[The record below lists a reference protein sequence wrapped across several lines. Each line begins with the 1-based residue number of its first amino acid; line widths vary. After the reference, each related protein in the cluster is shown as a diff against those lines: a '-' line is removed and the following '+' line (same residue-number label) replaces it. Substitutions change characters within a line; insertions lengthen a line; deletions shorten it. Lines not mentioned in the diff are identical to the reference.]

1 MEMTMSRAV
10 LVAAALVCAPIA
22 LWGQELP
29 QPGQSPASSEQT
41 DSFPQSAI
49 KERVAQALDEVA
61 DACATDIDDFCGKV
75 TAGQGRLAF
84 CMLAHEDQLSG
95 RCRSTLYDISR
106 DVKQNFERVAEGCL
120 SEIKTLCGETGKVGQ
135 CLGQKK
141 GSLSP
146 SCQTIVQAIGQRA
159 RRLVG
164 LVGAAVYSSD
174 NKNLGQVVS
183 VTKGPDDK
191 VQSIQVDV
199 GRVLGLGTK
208 VITITADKL
217 ERLPGIKIL
226 LSETEVRSLPE
237 TKK

>member
-1 MEMTMSRAV
+1 MSRAV
-10 LVAAALVCAPIA
+10 LVAAALVFAPIA
-22 LWGQELP
+22 LWGQESS
-29 QPGQSPASSEQT
+29 QPGKSAAPSEQT
-41 DSFPQSAI
+41 DSSPRSAI

-61 DACATDIDDFCGKV
+61 DACATDIDDFCGRV
-75 TAGQGRLAF
+75 TSGQGRLAL
-84 CMLAHEDQLSG
+84 CMMAHEDQLSG
-95 RCRSTLYDISR
+95 KCRSTLYDVSR
-106 DVKQNFERVAEGCL
+106 DVKRNVERVAEGCL
-120 SEIKTLCGETGKVGQ
+120 SEVKTLCGETGKVGQ

-146 SCQTIVQAIGQRA
+146 SCQTIVEAIGQRA

-174 NKNLGQVVS
+174 NKNLGQVVE
-183 VTKGPDDK
+183 VTKGPDNK

-217 ERLPGIKIL
+217 ERLPGVKL
-226 LSETEVRSLPE
+226 LMSETEVRSLPE
-237 TKK
+237 AKK